1 MLSKLLKHE
10 FRATGRILLPIYL
23 LLAVSTG
30 LFCLTMNI
38 DQTANYRALSIF
50 RGLVVF
56 AFFVTIFGAGI
67 VTLALMVYRFY
78 KNYMTEEGYLMFT
91 LPVTTG
97 QLIWS
102 KVIVAL
108 VWTLVTS
115 LATMA
120 ALTLAVVASPGWTF
134 YFPDFREL
142 WQQLLSQ
149 VSGGQVAAFIL
160 EFVAIVLFAILGS
173 YLMFYAAI
181 ALGHSFAN
189 HKIFLSVVF
198 YLAFSIAMQTVF
210 SFGGIYGL
218 IAAGENGYFSGD
230 PLVWIHQLSLVAV
243 GSTLLIAAVFYVVT
257 HLMLKMRL
265 NLQ

>member
-10 FRATGRILLPIYL
+10 FRATGRIMLPIYL

-30 LFCLTMNI
+30 LFCLSMRI
-38 DQTANYRALSIF
+38 DPDYYSRALSIF
-50 RGLVVF
+50 RGLVGFVF
-56 AFFVTIFGAGI
+56 VVTIIGVGV

-102 KVIVAL
+102 KLIVAL

-115 LATMA
+115 LAILA
-120 ALTLAVVASPGWTF
+120 ALTLVAVTLPDWTF
-134 YFPDFREL
+134 YFLDLREV
-142 WQQLLSQ
+142 WQYLTSQ
-149 VSGGQVAAFIL
+149 VPGWKLVAFAV
-160 EFVAIVLFAILGS
+160 EFVGIFFFSIFGS

-198 YLAFSIAMQTVF
+198 YLAFSVALQTLA
-210 SFGGIYGL
+210 SFGGIYGI
-218 IAAGENGYFSGD
+218 IAAGENGFFSGD
-230 PLVWIHQLSLVAV
+230 PLVWGHRLSLSAV
-243 GSTLLIAAVFYVVT
+243 FATLIIAVVFYVVT
-257 HLMLKMRL
+257 HLMLKRRL